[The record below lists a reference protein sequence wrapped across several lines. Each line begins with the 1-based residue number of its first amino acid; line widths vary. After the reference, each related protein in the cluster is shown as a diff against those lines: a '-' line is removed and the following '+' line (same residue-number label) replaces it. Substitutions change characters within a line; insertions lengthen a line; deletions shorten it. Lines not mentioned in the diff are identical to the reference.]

1 MSKVSEQES
10 RSTALGLRAGLGIA
24 TLVTLLVA
32 GVAWLLPDTWA
43 ATAIAVVFLAAT
55 YLLAIRDQSDQ
66 RLAAFGLEFGGVLSA
81 RPLELRRIAFET
93 ARAFVVAAL
102 VALVVFPP
110 FVLGFVWWWR
120 PEQAF
125 APIPAWDIMN
135 ELFEQL
141 FAIALPEEVFYRG
154 FLQSTLGFGF
164 ARTRR
169 FQRFAPHAA
178 ILVSSAIFALGHL
191 ATAPQP
197 ARLAVFFPA
206 LVFGWLRCKT
216 GGIGSAVWFHA
227 FCNTF
232 ASMLGQSYGLFR

>member
-1 MSKVSEQES
+1 MSKLSDQGS
-10 RSTALGLRAGLGIA
+10 PSTVKGLRAGLGIA
-24 TLVTLLVA
+24 ALVTLLVA
-32 GVAWLLPDTWA
+32 GIAWLCPDTWA
-43 ATAIAVVFLAAT
+43 GTAIAVVFLGVT
-55 YLLAIRDQSDQ
+55 YLFAIRDQGDDG
-66 RLAAFGLEFGGVLSA
+66 LAAFGLELGGVLSA

-93 ARAFVVAAL
+93 ARAFGYAAL

-120 PEQAF
+120 PEQPF
-125 APIPAWDIMN
+125 ELIPPLDIVN

-141 FAIALPEEVFYRG
+141 LAIALPEEVFYRG

-206 LVFGWLRCKT
+206 LVFGWLRWQT
-216 GGIGSAVWFHA
+216 GGIGASIWFHA

-232 ASMLGQSYGLFR
+232 ASVLGQSYGLFR